1 MKYSKRILAKDGR
14 EIELRSAA
22 AADGCTVLDCFQQT
36 HGETDFLLTYPEESR
51 FDPEQEGRFLARKEE
66 SANEIELI
74 ALADG
79 RVVGRPG
86 SMRWG
91 PDIRWRTGPSSASA
105 CGRHTGGLASAAA

>member
-51 FDPEQEGRFLARKEE
+51 FDPEQ
-66 SANEIELI
+66 
-74 ALADG
+74 
-79 RVVGRPG
+79 
-86 SMRWG
+86 
-91 PDIRWRTGPSSASA
+91 
-105 CGRHTGGLASAAA
+105 